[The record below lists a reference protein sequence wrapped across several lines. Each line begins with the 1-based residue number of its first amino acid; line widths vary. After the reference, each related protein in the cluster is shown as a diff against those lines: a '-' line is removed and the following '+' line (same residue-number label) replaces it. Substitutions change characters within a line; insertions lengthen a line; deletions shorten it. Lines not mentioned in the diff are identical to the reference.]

1 MELRNVIIYI
11 VLFLL
16 VGFILNPNVI
26 LASEISY
33 QPSRVVYDVS
43 SPDPGALGNILD
55 RVGMLQKIYNN
66 DSFEASIVL
75 VIHEGAIA
83 LFKNSSFNNDKLQ
96 QSLMTRARSLAM
108 GEIIKFRIC
117 AASARMQEISVDHL
131 EDFVAM
137 VPMADAEI
145 IKLQQDGYSYLR

>member
-11 VLFLL
+11 ELFLL
-16 VGFILNPNVI
+16 VGFGLNPNVV
-26 LASEISY
+26 LASETIY
-33 QPSRVVYDVS
+33 QPSRVVYDIS

-55 RVGMLQKIYNN
+55 RVGLLQKIYNN

-75 VIHEGAIA
+75 VIHEGAIP
-83 LFKNSSFNNDKLQ
+83 LFKSSSFNNDKLQ

-117 AASARMQEISVDHL
+117 EASARMQEISVDQL
-131 EDFVAM
+131 EDFVVM

-145 IKLQQDGYSYLR
+145 IKLQQHGYSYLR